1 MQSSKNAQKKEIIT
15 GYSLAKL
22 SDTEMCIKCSYP
34 KMTGENDRQ
43 EESLTGQVRDQAG
56 RFPLT
61 CR

>member
-1 MQSSKNAQKKEIIT
+1 
-15 GYSLAKL
+15 
-22 SDTEMCIKCSYP
+22 MCIKCSYP

-43 EESLTGQVRDQAG
+43 EQSLTGQVRDQAG